1 MQAGKQFYRKPFII
15 LEQILIFKK
24 APIMIIRYKK
34 KRLRFL
40 LIMIVLW
47 LVLLIANL
55 LFNEFN
61 TWSQSIGIILPIL
74 FISTFTYQYLNQYL
88 TVENELIYLNSPFSK
103 KIEFKKVNKI
113 RKFGGEYILESD
125 NKELRIDITLINPES
140 LTYLNEKLKSLNL
153 NFEN

>member
-1 MQAGKQFYRKPFII
+1 MK
-15 LEQILIFKK
+15 
-24 APIMIIRYKK
+24 IRYKK

-47 LVLLIANL
+47 AVLLIANL

-61 TWSQSIGIILPIL
+61 TWSQSIGILLPML
-74 FISTFTYQYLNQYL
+74 FITTYTYQYLNQYL

-103 KIEFKKVNKI
+103 KIEFRKVNKI
-113 RKFGGEYILESD
+113 KKFAGEYILESD
-125 NKELRIDITLINPES
+125 KKELRIDTTLIDPES

-153 NFEN
+153 NFEY